1 VGQTIVEIRAGRS
14 DDSGAITDLAP
25 ANTLLDHAARH
36 LRETKA
42 VQERVLST
50 CLPSVVH
57 AAQVLSAAFSTG
69 HKLMLCGN
77 GGSAAD
83 CQHVAAEFVSRLRP
97 DLQRPALP
105 ALALTTDTSFLT
117 AFANDCGYAGV
128 FARQLEAFGRSG
140 DVLLAI
146 STSGQS
152 LNVVE
157 AVREARIARMWTIGL
172 SGEGGHLRNEVDVPI
187 TVPSRNTQ
195 IVQECMLSLEHTLC
209 ELVEESLFG
218 DFRPHR
224 IGVV

>member
-1 VGQTIVEIRAGRS
+1 
-14 DDSGAITDLAP
+14 
-25 ANTLLDHAARH
+25 
-36 LRETKA
+36 
-42 VQERVLST
+42 
-50 CLPSVVH
+50 LPSLVH
-57 AAQVLSAAFSTG
+57 AAQVLSDAFATG

-117 AFANDCGYAGV
+117 AFANDCGYDGV
-128 FARQLEAFGRSG
+128 FARQLEALGRPG

-152 LNVVE
+152 INVVE
-157 AVREARIARMWTIGL
+157 AVREARTARIWTIGL
-172 SGEGGHLRNEVDVPI
+172 FGEGGCLRSDVDVPI

-218 DFRPHR
+218 DLRPHLV
-224 IGVV
+224 GVG